1 VRLVAGSWRGRRQ
14 ADSRWRPAGASL
26 RSVPSLVSLWR
37 DLSLRA
43 RVGASVAAAA
53 VLLGLPLV
61 LVGPVVRAKVSARAV
76 PRGLAVEVDQVRL
89 GWGGVWLLG
98 VGVHGRQ
105 GRVRGTIDAVFV
117 PTGDGPI
124 EVHGGRFALRG
135 TPQELE
141 RALAPDSAGT
151 PGSGARRE
159 LVADGVSVRW
169 VELESRGWE
178 LSAWGFAAARRLD
191 GDVIRLDLARVTGPG
206 ANFEARGLGVS
217 LAPRGP
223 LRLRKVSVA
232 RAEAAIDLD
241 AVRASARNAAASN
254 AGALGSATP
263 PSPMPASSVPP
274 AASGAVPSTAP
285 PRAAYA
291 LGLSALSE
299 VAKQATPEGAELHV
313 RSALVALR
321 FQGEELG
328 FGPSEL
334 RVRREAEG
342 LALELTP
349 SEGQATG
356 ATALALRA
364 KVPLGAGPTSV
375 ELEGGPLNL
384 SALGVRDGE
393 LGLTHTREATL
404 EAHLRVEIEGGVI
417 RGSGSGA
424 LANLSLQ
431 RRELGP
437 REVRGL
443 TLGFRA
449 EGEAALDGSRV
460 SLRDSEV
467 SLGEVRFAGKLELE
481 RDQAGTRVELT
492 GGVPLASCGAVVSS
506 IPEAML
512 TEARGLKLEG
522 TFSLDHSLVYDS
534 ARPSALALSLRVE
547 NGCRVVEAPDAL
559 SPERFRSVWVRE
571 VKGPEGLPVEIR
583 SGPGTPEWLSYEEI
597 PRVMEIAVL
606 VCEDGGFYRH
616 RGFDF
621 RAIEKALK
629 DDILAGRF
637 VRGASTIS
645 MQLAKNLYL
654 GKEKTLSRKIEEAL
668 FTMLLESKLSK
679 QELMA
684 LYLNVVELGP
694 GIYGIQQAAKYYF
707 DQPAQELSLGQ
718 ALYLASI
725 LPDPTRQHFQPD
737 GSVSPRW
744 AEYIKKLMRI
754 ARSVDRITDEELEA
768 GLAEELAFRKGNGS
782 SEVREPR
789 ETEPASNKPDDGF
802 GSDGVP

>member
-1 VRLVAGSWRGRRQ
+1 
-14 ADSRWRPAGASL
+14 
-26 RSVPSLVSLWR
+26 VPSFVSLWR

-53 VLLGLPLV
+53 VLLGLPAL
-61 LVGPVVRAKVSARAV
+61 LVGPVVRAKVSAKAA
-76 PRGLAVEVDQVRL
+76 PRGLAVEVDRVRL

-98 VGVHGRQ
+98 VGVQGREE
-105 GRVRGTIDAVFV
+105 RVRGTVDAVFV
-117 PTGDGPI
+117 PMGEGPI
-124 EVHGGRFALRG
+124 EAHGGRFALRG
-135 TPQELE
+135 TPQELK
-141 RALAPDSAGT
+141 RALAADGAGT
-151 PGSGARRE
+151 AGAGARRE

-178 LSAWGFAAARRLD
+178 LRTWGVAAARRPD
-191 GDVIRLDLARVTGPG
+191 GDVIRLDVARITGPG
-206 ANFEARGLGVS
+206 ANFEVRGLGVT

-223 LRLRKVSVA
+223 ARLRKVSVV
-232 RAEAAIDLD
+232 RAEAAVDLD
-241 AVRASARNAAASN
+241 AVRASTRNAAASSTV
-254 AGALGSATP
+254 ALGSATP
-263 PSPMPASSVPP
+263 PSSAAPSPTLAGSTPP
-274 AASGAVPSTAP
+274 GASGSVPSTVP

-291 LGLSALSE
+291 LGLAALSE
-299 VAKQATPEGAELHV
+299 LAKQATPEGAELHV
-313 RSALVALR
+313 RSALVGLR
-321 FQGEELG
+321 FHGEELG

-364 KVPLGAGPTSV
+364 KVPFGAGPTSV
-375 ELEGGPLNL
+375 ELEGGPLSL

-404 EAHLRVEIEGGVI
+404 EAHLRVEVEGGVI

-443 TLGFRA
+443 KLGFRA

-460 SLRDSEV
+460 SLRDTEV

-512 TEARGLKLEG
+512 TEAHGLKLEG
-522 TFSLDHSLVYDS
+522 TFRLDHSLTYDS
-534 ARPSALALSLRVE
+534 ERPSALALSLRVE

-571 VKGPEGLPVEIR
+571 VKGPEGLSVEIR

-606 VCEDGGFYRH
+606 VCEDGGFFRH

-707 DQPAQELSLGQ
+707 DQTAQELSLGQ

-782 SEVREPR
+782 SGVREPR

-802 GSDGVP
+802 GSDSVP